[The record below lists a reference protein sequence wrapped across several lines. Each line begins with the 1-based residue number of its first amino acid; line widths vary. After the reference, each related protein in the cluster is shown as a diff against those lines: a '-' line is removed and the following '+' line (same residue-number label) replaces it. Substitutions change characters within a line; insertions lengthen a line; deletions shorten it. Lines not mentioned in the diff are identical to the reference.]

1 MPEFA
6 AGKTL
11 VILTSSL
18 LLLGQQARGATIFSD
33 ANDGFI
39 EVRDTL
45 PPTSPWPQVHGD
57 TFGNFRA
64 AIGEWYGAGL
74 TAAVLPFQLP
84 DFGAVANPF
93 TSADFGVMLF
103 QTGGGTTVTDIDL
116 YAVRTDASPLIATT
130 DYYNGSAIDSSAT
143 LIQESFLT
151 PASPVGFVGAPNNNT
166 DAGGDAALL
175 SYLNDAYDGGNGAGQ
190 YVFLRLSYAGDDFAT
205 AYDGYSI
212 TLREAGQEGEW
223 PVINYNAVPEPAA
236 ASLCALGSLIWLGRR
251 SRGKLA
257 AA

>member
-1 MPEFA
+1 MAEFS
-6 AGKTL
+6 AGKAL
-11 VILTSSL
+11 VTLTSTL
-18 LLLGQQARGATIFSD
+18 MLLGQQAQGALIFSD

-45 PPTSPWPQVHGD
+45 PPADPWPQVHPD

-64 AIGEWYGAGL
+64 AIGEWFGPGL

-93 TSADFGVMLF
+93 VSADLGVMLF
-103 QTGGGTTVTDIDL
+103 QTGGATTVTDIDL
-116 YAVRTDASPLIATT
+116 YAVRTDASPLIATS
-130 DYYNGSAIDSSAT
+130 DYYNGSAIDPSAT

-175 SYLNDAYDGGNGAGQ
+175 SYLNGAYDGGNGAGQ
-190 YVFLRLSYAGDDFAT
+190 YVFLRLSYAGDAYAT

-223 PVINYNAVPEPAA
+223 PVINYTAVPEPTAA
-236 ASLCALGSLIWLGRR
+236 GLCALGSLMWLGHR
-251 SRGKLA
+251 SRRKTTGA
-257 AA
+257 

>member
-103 QTGGGTTVTDIDL
+103 QTGGATTVTDIDL

-236 ASLCALGSLIWLGRR
+236 ASLCALGSLMWLGRR